1 MKFEFRHEILKM
13 SSVQILF
20 VYGLI
25 NEWSKENRENIK
37 ENALIKQKKK
47 KLGLKLF
54 NPKFK
59 H

>member
-1 MKFEFRHEILKM
+1 MKFEFRHESLKNKF
-13 SSVQILF
+13 SPILF
-20 VYGLI
+20 VYGVI
-25 NEWSKENRENIK
+25 NEWSKENRENIR
-37 ENALIKQKKK
+37 ENALIKQKKR